1 MKKKNEKIKNWKSTG
16 KKYGE
21 NEMSYNV
28 TQVTSI

>member
-1 MKKKNEKIKNWKSTG
+1 MKKKKIKKKNGKSTG